1 MATDNIELT
10 RDSAVLLSE
19 MYDDFKNRR
28 KSGSSREEA
37 RRFLPFFWKDMKK
50 LSNYTDE
57 DIRACIQE
65 LKRKGI
71 VEADILGNAT
81 LTDDGISFSELKL
94 KRFLKEVFGI
104 VTGSAS
110 AIK

>member
-10 RDSAVLLSE
+10 KDAAVFLSI
-19 MYDDFKNRR
+19 MYDEFKRR
-28 KSGSSREEA
+28 KKSGSSREESS
-37 RRFLPFFWKDMKK
+37 RFLPFFWKEMKK
-50 LSNYTDE
+50 LNDIPDE
-57 DIRACIQE
+57 DINICIQE
-65 LKRKGI
+65 LKRKGL
-71 VEADILGNAT
+71 VSADILGNVM

-94 KRFLKEVFGI
+94 KRFLKEAFGI